1 MHSKRWPWGRSVN
14 YVACVGIKDV
24 SFLFVLLL
32 LMFFPAITH
41 CAISRNFITFLFRKS
56 MVEFVFI
63 KANINQIKRHCNNP
77 NYWRESLHEVIRQKI
92 AKWCQQT
99 FYFQKYVDNAQQCF
113 AFTPKA
119 NFPAHNLNFHWR
131 WWDQIQASF

>member
-1 MHSKRWPWGRSVN
+1 MN

-32 LMFFPAITH
+32 MFFPAIAH
-41 CAISRNFITFLFRKS
+41 CAISTNFISSLFHKS

-92 AKWCQQT
+92 AG
-99 FYFQKYVDNAQQCF
+99 
-113 AFTPKA
+113 
-119 NFPAHNLNFHWR
+119 
-131 WWDQIQASF
+131 